1 MRTPVHGSVCCRA
14 RSSMLASSGSD
25 FISQYWRAR
34 WFWLGLT
41 ALLRKGRPAR
51 KTQASLRAG
60 MQAKKKA
67 MVQKTTAFLGG
78 PRLGRWVGILNP
90 SEVQS
95 GCGSRI
101 SGTSSTQGVQARP
114 GL

>member
-1 MRTPVHGSVCCRA
+1 MVLVRAHGAAQERKARA
-14 RSSMLASSGSD
+14 ERHGQASGKEKG
-25 FISQYWRAR
+25 QRKRR
-34 WFWLGLT
+34 WF
-41 ALLRKGRPAR
+41 RKPPP
-51 KTQASLRAG
+51 
-60 MQAKKKA
+60 
-67 MVQKTTAFLGG
+67 FLGG